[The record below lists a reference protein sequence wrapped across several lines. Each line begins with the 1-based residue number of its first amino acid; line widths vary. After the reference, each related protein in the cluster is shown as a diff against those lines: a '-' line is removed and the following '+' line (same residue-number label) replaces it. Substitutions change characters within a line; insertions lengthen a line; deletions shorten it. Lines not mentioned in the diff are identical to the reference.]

1 MQATNMKLVVND
13 PTATLP
19 PPITYVLY

>member
-1 MQATNMKLVVND
+1 MQATYMKLVVID

-19 PPITYVLY
+19 PPIT

>member
-1 MQATNMKLVVND
+1 MQATYMKLMVID

-19 PPITYVLY
+19 PPIT